1 MKYATLV
8 IFVKEPRFGKVKTRL
23 AKDIGKFKAWVFYRR
38 TLKALINRIGC
49 GNWKTVICV
58 SPDNYIGNF
67 FDERYKIIDQGGGD
81 PSFRRQ
87 QVMHQRVSATVD
99 SIGGYDVITGVT

>member
-1 MKYATLV
+1 MKHATLV

-58 SPDNYIGNF
+58 SPDNYVGNF
-67 FDERYKIIDQGGGD
+67 FNERYKIITK
-81 PSFRRQ
+81 
-87 QVMHQRVSATVD
+87 VA
-99 SIGGYDVITGVT
+99 VIWEVGCSGFLIK